1 MKAAIPLLALF
12 ALSPMLQAA
21 ESGQRVAITYS
32 SASVVNAASNVAVLA
47 PNTIASIYG
56 EGLSWKERSISE
68 DDIRSGN
75 MPTILSQTGVRVI
88 VNNIP
93 ACIYYVSPGQINF
106 LVPANLLPGPATV
119 RVTLDGAV
127 GPKAEVELLPAAPA
141 FFQLDAETIVA
152 THADEAAVTA
162 ENPARPGEIVVL
174 YLTGL
179 GRTKPWFRSGEIV
192 TQAAWIEDRSK
203 LTLLIDGEPV
213 ERSRIEYAGVTPG
226 SAGLYQINVKLPD
239 SIRENPEIRVLM
251 DEQASQ
257 EGLRLPA
264 NPNPAPPEP
273 E

>member
-12 ALSPMLQAA
+12 VLSPMLQAP

-32 SASVVNAASNVAVLA
+32 SASVVNAASNVAELA

-56 EGLSWKERSISE
+56 TGLSWNQRSISG
-68 DDIRSGN
+68 DDIRGGN
-75 MPTILSQTGVRVI
+75 MPTILPQTGVRVA

-93 ACIYYVSPGQINF
+93 ACIYFVSPGQINF
-106 LVPANLLPGPATV
+106 LVPADLLPGPATV

-127 GPKAEVELLPAAPA
+127 GPKAEVELRPAAPA
-141 FFQLDAETIVA
+141 FFQLDDETVVA
-152 THADEAAVTA
+152 TRDDETVTK
-162 ENPARPGEIVVL
+162 ENPAKPGEVVVL

-213 ERSRIEYAGVTPG
+213 ERARIEYAGVTPE

-239 SIRENPEIRVLM
+239 DIRENPEIRVLM
-251 DEQASQ
+251 GEQASR
-257 EGLRLPA
+257 EGLHLPV
-264 NPNPAPPEP
+264 NPNPAPPKP